1 MIRKPP
7 RQLNEMS
14 SKYVLYTGMHTHY
27 SLAEKYIPSIFPRV
41 HCKPSRA
48 SSPHLTFPVCSTA
61 KGLNGRIDLISVL
74 DPQFAGYSDLPSSTR
89 GSIKARSAYAWEIRP
104 YFLPCRFELNSIHE
118 VSTSLGASSIL
129 ALYYLSSSSLCAPTA
144 QPSFISALFPSRD
157 LRLSSRLVI
166 RSPCSS
172 TMTDSRLAMR

>member
-1 MIRKPP
+1 MIRKTP
-7 RQLNEMS
+7 RQLNERS
-14 SKYVLYTGMHTHY
+14 FKYLLYTGMHTHWRRNT
-27 SLAEKYIPSIFPRV
+27 SRPIFPRIQ
-41 HCKPSRA
+41 CKPSRA
-48 SSPHLTFPVCSTA
+48 SSHLTFPVCSTA

-74 DPQFAGYSDLPSSTR
+74 DPQFAVYSDLPPSTR
-89 GSIKARSAYAWEIRP
+89 GSVKARSTYAWEIRP

-118 VSTSLGASSIL
+118 VSTSLSASSIL
-129 ALYYLSSSSLCAPTA
+129 ALYYLSSSSLCAQTA

-172 TMTDSRLAMR
+172 TMTNSRLAMR